1 MEFVFGNGELLVI
14 ECGTTQERNII
25 VERKGNGICGSFCDV
40 EGRMPG
46 DPVLDFN
53 DIKSSADSVVL
64 TFKNPLSILTLM
76 EKCAQALDAFMD
88 YGYEVDFNSD
98 YGMANSIDSIW
109 RKFYNM

>member
-14 ECGTTQERNII
+14 ECGTTEERNII

-46 DPVLDFN
+46 DHVLDFN

-64 TFKNPLSILTLM
+64 TFKNPLSIFDIDGKVRSSI
-76 EKCAQALDAFMD
+76 KCFCGL
-88 YGYEVDFNSD
+88 
-98 YGMANSIDSIW
+98 W
-109 RKFYNM
+109 L